1 MASAL
6 SYIAFT
12 NKHTAMLHHVGS
24 LYILTY
30 DTQKLKHKILY
41 ILNIKSYNWLS
52 NTACFSHM
60 LKQWKF
66 IIVRIYKSHICNTY
80 KIEMQS

>member
-41 ILNIKSYNWLS
+41 ILNIKSYN
-52 NTACFSHM
+52 
-60 LKQWKF
+60 
-66 IIVRIYKSHICNTY
+66 
-80 KIEMQS
+80 